1 MTRLDRPRTAAE
13 FLKSSFQRIAKTQ
26 WGFHL
31 FLQALQ
37 LRDLGLLGYAK
48 WQAAVLGAWI
58 RERRNRNAYRVLNEA
73 ELIASRKSDTVFIFG
88 SGYSLND
95 IPAEEWRHFEEHDT
109 LGLSG
114 FVYQKWIRVDY
125 HLIRGWVE
133 AKEGALKW
141 EAHSQA
147 FANVLNA
154 NEYFK
159 DTILILQGEYLAQ
172 FTNSLIG
179 CGHIRPG
186 TRIFRYRT
194 ARGAKTP
201 TRRFKDG
208 LAHAVGTLSDA
219 VNFAYCMGWK
229 KLVLVGVDLYDSR
242 YFWLRNNETLA
253 VDAKTG
259 MLVVAEMNTRGIRFD
274 GKHNAVNNG
283 IVEAVAGWREFL
295 ERDKVTMSLYNP
307 RSLLRDVLPLYSKR

>member
-1 MTRLDRPRTAAE
+1 M
-13 FLKSSFQRIAKTQ
+13 
-26 WGFHL
+26 
-31 FLQALQ
+31 
-37 LRDLGLLGYAK
+37 
-48 WQAAVLGAWI
+48 
-58 RERRNRNAYRVLNEA
+58 
-73 ELIASRKSDTVFIFG
+73 
-88 SGYSLND
+88 
-95 IPAEEWRHFEEHDT
+95 
-109 LGLSG
+109 
-114 FVYQKWIRVDY
+114 
-125 HLIRGWVE
+125 
-133 AKEGALKW
+133 KW